1 MVETFDPDDPY
12 RPLFRDLCVQ
22 LGFCLH
28 DKGEKRVEA
37 ARSLG
42 VEAMVKAVFQAEGMD
57 FDACRTDLKK
67 AVRDCVSE
75 HLAALPPR

>member
-12 RPLFRDLCVQ
+12 RPLFRDLCVK

-37 ARSLG
+37 ARPQG